1 MISAVPPRVAP
12 AQLHVA
18 SRLDAAALWYLALPN
33 LIFLVTWV
41 KPVIGV
47 PAAMLLAA
55 LLWFTSRHSS
65 RHGARIAPRLWLT
78 AIGIALV
85 WLFFSGIGHFVYAN
99 ADWYVRD
106 AVLHDL
112 STRPWPVQYSVQSD
126 ALPVLLRAPLGYFL
140 PAALLARLFDAS
152 LASLFLF
159 VWSLIGVVI
168 TFLLMAGPHKRVAAF
183 ALLLF
188 LFVFFSGMDLI
199 GYLVLHDQPGIG
211 QHIEWWAFIFQY
223 SSITTQLF
231 WVPNHALPG
240 WLVAVW
246 LLRHLDAGTLSVR
259 WAVLLLAM
267 TPLWSP
273 LAAIGLGFLLLVVIS
288 VRLIRGGY
296 GASLQFRARM
306 LEICDPCMLLGSLI
320 VLCLVAPYL
329 VMASGT
335 VPNNMLLSDS
345 KSLTRLIEL
354 VAAFVMLE
362 FGVFWLL
369 MLKRYRLDLLLTTSG
384 VLLLLLPWYRFGPNA
399 DLTMRASIP
408 ALVVFAVRLGDWF
421 VERLVPDQG
430 TKVSEDVFA
439 SIAMLAF
446 VIGMATPFQE
456 LARPFIIEADAVDT
470 SQSVYRSTNGD
481 ATHYL
486 ATRKGWFAENIL
498 AAGVNAGARESKTSK
513 ANPRYSAP
521 QTTATP

>member
-1 MISAVPPRVAP
+1 MNSAVPPRLAP
-12 AQLHVA
+12 NPSHAGR
-18 SRLDAAALWYLALPN
+18 RLDAAALWYLALPN
-33 LIFLVTWV
+33 LIFVATWI
-41 KPVIGV
+41 KPLIGI
-47 PAAMLLAA
+47 PAAVVLAAVLSFASRNSLRVSARIGARLWLAA
-55 LLWFTSRHSS
+55 LLV
-65 RHGARIAPRLWLT
+65 
-78 AIGIALV
+78 ALA
-85 WLFFSGIGHFVYAN
+85 WLFLSGIGHFVYAN

-112 STRPWPVQYSVQSD
+112 SSRPWPVQYALQSD
-126 ALPVLLRAPLGYFL
+126 ATAVLLRAPLGYFL
-140 PAALLARLFDAS
+140 PAALLARLMDGS
-152 LASLFLF
+152 LAPLLLFL
-159 VWSLIGVVI
+159 WTLIGVLI
-168 TFLLMAGPHKRVAAF
+168 TFMLMAGRHRRVAAF

-188 LFVFFSGMDLI
+188 LFIFFSGMDLI
-199 GYLVLHDQPGIG
+199 GYFALHDQPAIG

-240 WLVAVW
+240 WIVAVW
-246 LLRHLDAGTLSVR
+246 LLRHLDAGTFSVR

-288 VRLIRGGY
+288 VRVAKGGY
-296 GASLQFRARM
+296 GASAVLRER
-306 LEICDPCMLLGSLI
+306 LIELCDPVMLLGGLI
-320 VLCLVAPYL
+320 ILCLVAPYI

-335 VPNNMLLSDS
+335 VPANMLLSDPNS
-345 KSLTRLIEL
+345 VGKLIEL
-354 VAAFVMLE
+354 VAAFVMIE

-369 MLKRYRLDLLLTTSG
+369 MLKRYRLDLLLTASG

-408 ALVVFAVRLGDWF
+408 ALVIFAVRMGDWF
-421 VERLVPDQG
+421 VERLLPEGQ
-430 TKVSEDVFA
+430 KPAEDVFA

-456 LARPFIIEADAVDT
+456 LARPFVLEAEAVDT
-470 SQSVYRSTNGD
+470 SQSVYGSTNGD

-486 ATRKGWFAENIL
+486 APRLGWFADHVL
-498 AAGVNAGARESKTSK
+498 AAGVPSGVRETHVPK

-521 QTTATP
+521 KLVPNP